1 MSALNVPAVLVSGV
15 AGAVVTPLWYIAFK
29 DVHAQLVQPGSRQ
42 IVDFKT
48 APASSK
54 VIDLLRGFLVA
65 FVLAYLVDGTEV
77 TTVAGAVGLAALL
90 WLGFPV
96 VLLIAPVIW
105 GRGTMEAGGPTCG
118 GLAGETGG
126 DERRAR
132 TLGVDRRS
140 HRNLRTRSD
149 ALAPERTNEGCRVGR
164 CWADSVVVAAGG

>member
-105 GRGTMEAGGPTCG
+105 GGEPWKLAVLHAGDWLVKLVVMSAVL
-118 GLAGETGG
+118 GLW
-126 DERRAR
+126 
-132 TLGVDRRS
+132 V
-140 HRNLRTRSD
+140 
-149 ALAPERTNEGCRVGR
+149 
-164 CWADSVVVAAGG
+164 